1 MAKVEN
7 NIRYEAVEKK
17 VHRVIL
23 GLDISTACIGVSII
37 IDDGEGLP
45 KIVKLTHVT
54 PKIPKGIKGIE
65 ALFLKKQVFEDMF
78 VSTLDEYNITDVIIE
93 EPLLTSN
100 NAVTAGMLIRFN
112 GMISEAIYR
121 KTGIVPHFI
130 SSYDSR
136 MFSFPELCSLRKYNR
151 NGIEYALKH
160 IKKAIKDN
168 HVVLFGS
175 YPYDIDK
182 KSIMMDMVNQNYPD
196 IPWILNKKGEIKK
209 ENYDACDALVCAL
222 AYVNVNRYGIEEP
235 LVNDVEIK
243 QVGNETHISYT
254 VNIWDKIY
262 KKTLCLSE
270 NK

>member
-7 NIRYEAVEKK
+7 NIRYESLENK

-23 GLDISTACIGVSII
+23 GLDISTSCIGVAII
-37 IDDGEGLP
+37 IDDGSDLP
-45 KIVKLTHVT
+45 KIVKMTHVT
-54 PKIPKGIKGIE
+54 PKVPKGVKGIE
-65 ALFLKKQVFEDMF
+65 ALFVKKQIFEEQF
-78 VSTLDEYNITDVIIE
+78 ISTLDDYNITDVIIE

-151 NGIEYALKH
+151 KGVEYSMKH
-160 IKKAIKDN
+160 INNAIKDN

-175 YPYDIDK
+175 YPYDVDK
-182 KSIMMDMVNQNYPD
+182 KNIMMDMVNQYYPD
-196 IPWILNKKGEIKK
+196 IPWILNKHGELKK
-209 ENYDACDALVCAL
+209 ENYDACDALICTL
-222 AYVNVNRYGIEEP
+222 AYVNVNRYGIEKP
-235 LVNDVEIK
+235 LITDVKITEDKKNTII
-243 QVGNETHISYT
+243 NYT
-254 VNIWDKIY
+254 VSIWEKKF
-262 KKTLCLSE
+262 KKTLVL
-270 NK
+270 K